1 MNTNRLNQKLQF
13 YILMLLNIILFF
25 STTEKISAQ
34 NKAGI
39 VGIDHVGINV
49 PNLKEAISFF
59 DDVLG
64 FKPITQIGPIQMN
77 AAWKELNHINP
88 ATGDLTIK
96 MINAGTGASIEI
108 FQYTNNKGSAIHP
121 NTDDIGASHIAFYT
135 SDIHTSAQYLKG
147 KGVKILGD
155 PFTTPSGETSGETWV
170 YFETPWG
177 SKMELVSYPEGKG
190 YEKLNPKTVLWSP
203 KNTAA
208 TTTINNIKIETK
220 MNTTAKDLLLGYLEN
235 INDADKAIELFAD
248 DATIEL
254 PYLKSLG
261 LPWQWHG
268 KEVIYNFLKN
278 LPKTFPGFEFQNI
291 RIHIATHDQVFG
303 EYDVHCTA
311 SSTGR
316 TYDQTYMGRLV
327 AENGK
332 IKLLREALDMVQV
345 AKSMF
350 PNGVTDLNKK

>member
-1 MNTNRLNQKLQF
+1 MKTKAIVLALLS
-13 YILMLLNIILFF
+13 LMLLFF
-25 STTEKISAQ
+25 SGNTVAQ
-34 NKAGI
+34 NKSGI
-39 VGIDHVGINV
+39 IGVDHVGINV
-49 PNLKEAISFF
+49 PDLKEAVSFF

-64 FKPITQIGPIQMN
+64 FKPVTQIGPISLD
-77 AAWKELNHINP
+77 AKWKQLNNINP

-108 FQYTNNKGSAIHP
+108 FEYAQSKGSKKHP
-121 NTDDIGASHIAFYT
+121 ATDDLGASHIAFYT
-135 SDIHTSAQYLKG
+135 SDIYSSINCLKS
-147 KGVKILGD
+147 KGVKILGE
-155 PFTTPSGETSGETWV
+155 PFATPSGDTAGETWV

-203 KNTAA
+203 MNTAA
-208 TTTINNIKIETK
+208 TTSINNIKIETK

-261 LPWQWHG
+261 LQWQWHG
-268 KEVIYNFLKN
+268 REVIYNFLKN

-291 RIHIATHDQVFG
+291 RIHIDTPNQVFG
-303 EYDVHCTA
+303 EYDVHCKA

-316 TYDQTYMGRLV
+316 IYDQTYMGRLV

>member
-1 MNTNRLNQKLQF
+1 MNKNKLNHKLQYPAF
-13 YILMLLNIILFF
+13 ALLNIILFF
-25 STTEKISAQ
+25 SATEKTLAQ

-64 FKPITQIGPIQMN
+64 FKPVTQIGPIQLN

-108 FQYTNNKGSAIHP
+108 FQYTNNKGSVKHP
-121 NTDDIGASHIAFYT
+121 YADDIAASHIAFYA
-135 SDIHTSAQYLKG
+135 SDIHTSVKYLKS
-147 KGVKILGD
+147 KGVKIIGEPFVTSSGD
-155 PFTTPSGETSGETWV
+155 TSGETWV

-177 SKMELVSYPEGKG
+177 SKMELVTYPQGKG
-190 YEKLNPKTVLWSP
+190 YEKLNPKVVLWSP
-203 KNTAA
+203 KNAI
-208 TTTINNIKIETK
+208 TTTIENNIKIETK

-268 KEVIYNFLKN
+268 REVIYNFLKN

-291 RIHIATHDQVFG
+291 RIHIDTPDQVFG
-303 EYDVHCTA
+303 EYDVHCKA

-316 TYDQTYMGRLV
+316 IYDQTYMGRLV